1 MIDSFL
7 ISSNNVTP
15 QFRSLPRNLYGE
27 RSRRVESGRQDICIS
42 NAQRSRCV
50 DDPYDELG
58 DGSGCEPV
66 MNTDS
71 DRGVWFPPRPREGG
85 TPTSRVGGGV
95 ADADCAASSASM
107 TCSTS
112 SMQISTFSGL
122 RSCAQIYQHPI
133 VGKHGHGRHLYE

>member
-1 MIDSFL
+1 MESLLPAARFALAFPLGTSLLLVNEPGLLTLSPPSILL
-7 ISSNNVTP
+7 IP
-15 QFRSLPRNLYGE
+15 
-27 RSRRVESGRQDICIS
+27 

-50 DDPYDELG
+50 VEPYEELG
-58 DGSGCEPV
+58 DGRGWDPV
-66 MNTDS
+66 MKIDS
-71 DRGVWFPPRPREGG
+71 ARGVWFPPRPREGG

-107 TCSTS
+107 TDSTS